1 MESGDKNSS
10 HTVLN
15 GCQSTTKPIQGQR
28 TLRAGSN
35 TKREGWGGGEFVP
48 SGRYS
53 DNTGPYPQILKC
65 FSSLKAE
72 HIFFSLA
79 LSD

>member
-28 TLRAGSN
+28 SLRAGSN
-35 TKREGWGGGEFVP
+35 TKREGGGGLSP
-48 SGRYS
+48 A
-53 DNTGPYPQILKC
+53 DDILTTPV
-65 FSSLKAE
+65 SI
-72 HIFFSLA
+72 HRN
-79 LSD
+79 